1 MQFDAIVIGSGMS
14 GGIAAKEL
22 CEAGL
27 KTLVIE
33 RGRDV
38 DPTEDFTDMKQP
50 WELDNLNMIP
60 EETLAEDY
68 PVQRQCYAVN
78 EATKHWWVKDSEH
91 PYTTPEGKPFTWIRG
106 YHKGGRSIMW
116 GRQSYRMSEMDFA
129 ANAKDGHGSDWPIRY
144 ADIAPWYDK
153 VESFIGVSGTREGL
167 PQLPDGEFLPGFELN
182 DGEKIFKSAVE
193 SEFPGR
199 KVIIGRCANLS
210 KAGPQHE
217 AQGRASCQVRSLC
230 ERGCSFKAYHSSLN
244 TSLPAAEATGNM
256 TLVTDAIAAEIVY
269 DPASKRATG
278 VRVIDA
284 KTKEGR
290 TYEAKVIFCCASALG
305 TAQILLNSASEAM
318 PNGLANASDQVGRNI
333 MDHLYALSTA
343 GILPNGPDTTTF
355 GRRPTGIYIP
365 RFRNVTEESDGYL
378 RGYGYQ
384 GGASRMGWTSSANQ
398 PGVGEEFK
406 ERTRRLGPWMIY
418 ISGFGEMLPNPENRL
433 TLGKGKDNWG
443 LPIPHI
449 DVSLGPNEMAMVG
462 QILADGKAM
471 IEAAGGQVVAQAT
484 EPGVPGL
491 GIHEMGTARMGTD
504 PKTSVLGKFNQAHDV
519 PNLYITDGAAMA
531 SAGCQNPSLTYM
543 ALSARAADHAVQQL
557 KAGAF
562 G

>member
-1 MQFDAIVIGSGMS
+1 
-14 GGIAAKEL
+14 
-22 CEAGL
+22 
-27 KTLVIE
+27 
-33 RGRDV
+33 
-38 DPTEDFTDMKQP
+38 
-50 WELDNLNMIP
+50 
-60 EETLAEDY
+60 
-68 PVQRQCYAVN
+68 
-78 EATKHWWVKDSEH
+78 
-91 PYTTPEGKPFTWIRG
+91 
-106 YHKGGRSIMW
+106 
-116 GRQSYRMSEMDFA
+116 
-129 ANAKDGHGSDWPIRY
+129 
-144 ADIAPWYDK
+144 
-153 VESFIGVSGTREGL
+153 
-167 PQLPDGEFLPGFELN
+167 
-182 DGEKIFKSAVE
+182 
-193 SEFPGR
+193 
-199 KVIIGRCANLS
+199 
-210 KAGPQHE
+210 
-217 AQGRASCQVRSLC
+217 
-230 ERGCSFKAYHSSLN
+230 
-244 TSLPAAEATGNM
+244 
-256 TLVTDAIAAEIVY
+256 
-269 DPASKRATG
+269 
-278 VRVIDA
+278 
-284 KTKEGR
+284 
-290 TYEAKVIFCCASALG
+290 
-305 TAQILLNSASEAM
+305 
-318 PNGLANASDQVGRNI
+318 

-557 KAGAF
+557 MAGAF